1 VSGDGSG
8 GPLEQYKRDA
18 ALAAVAAEIRDGML
32 VGLGSGS
39 TAAYVVREI
48 GRRIREDGWRIHG
61 VPTSE
66 RTAALAREVEIPLVA
81 LEAEPDVVIDGADQV
96 DPSLALIKGG
106 GGAHAR
112 EKIVAAAA
120 RRAAIVA
127 DYTKAVPQLTGP
139 VPLEVLP
146 FAASWLQQ
154 VLPERIPHAEAR
166 LRTRDGRPFATDNG
180 NPVIE
185 LACGVIEEPAALAAT
200 LERTPGIVEHGL
212 FVGIASVVYFAGPE
226 GIRISKIYR
235 PDV

>member
-1 VSGDGSG
+1 VSADGAG
-8 GPLEQYKRDA
+8 GSLEQFKRDA
-18 ALAAVAAEIRDGML
+18 ALAAVAAEVRDGML

-48 GRRIREDGWRIHG
+48 GRRIREDGWRIQG

-66 RTAALAREVEIPLVA
+66 RTAGLAREAGIPLVA
-81 LEAEPDVVIDGADQV
+81 LEAAPDVVIDGADQV

-112 EKIVAAAA
+112 EKIVATAAK
-120 RRAAIVA
+120 RAAIVA

-146 FAASWLQQ
+146 FAASWVLR
-154 VLPERIPHAEAR
+154 VLPERIPRAEAR
-166 LRTRDGRPFATDNG
+166 LRTREGRPFATDNG

-185 LACGVIEEPAALAAT
+185 LACGVIEDPGALAAT
-200 LERTPGIVEHGL
+200 LEHMPGIVEHGL
-212 FVGIASVVYFAGPE
+212 FVGIAHVVYFAGPG
-226 GIRISKIYR
+226 GIKIEKI
-235 PDV
+235 

>member
-1 VSGDGSG
+1 VRPDRSGPS
-8 GPLEQYKRDA
+8 LEQYKRDA
-18 ALAAVAAEIRDGML
+18 ALAAVTAEVRDGML

-48 GRRIREDGWRIHG
+48 GRRIREDGWRIQG

-66 RTAALAREVEIPLVA
+66 RTAALARDVGIPLVP
-81 LEAEPDVVIDGADQV
+81 LEAPPDVVLDGADQV

-120 RRAAIVA
+120 RKAAIVA
-127 DYTKAVPQLTGP
+127 DHTKAVPQLTGP

-146 FAASWLQQ
+146 FAVSW
-154 VLPERIPHAEAR
+154 VLRALSERVPGAEAR
-166 LRTRDGRPFATDNG
+166 QRLRTDGKPFATDNG

-185 LACGVIEEPAALAAT
+185 LMCGTIEEPAALAAT
-200 LERTPGIVEHGL
+200 LDHVPGVVEHGL
-212 FVGIASVVYFAGPE
+212 FVGIASIVYFAGPE
-226 GIRISKIYR
+226 GIKIR
-235 PDV
+235 KI